1 MITVPRE
8 PIAAIN
14 LCRLVAGHFFVNK
27 LELSAAAKLGL
38 LLASRQA
45 VFLAHLCDKVLR
57 LFRNGD
63 LIVDYRFNLFWGVG
77 FPSVAKKLI
86 AFFIHVR
93 IFHQLGKRFAQDFYQ
108 MVRRPFWSNNVL
120 IELGCTGPAVISL
133 PGKTSGVFCP
143 QKFGECGDLWKIFTP
158 AIFLRADDLHD
169 ALALEILDELG
180 ILRGP

>member
-63 LIVDYRFNLFWGVG
+63 LIVDYRFNLFWGLG

-86 AFFIHVR
+86 AFFIHFR
-93 IFHQLGKRFAQDFYQ
+93 IFHQLGKRFAQNFYQ
-108 MVRRPFWSNNVL
+108 MVWSPFRGNNVL
-120 IELGCTGPAVISL
+120 IELGRSGPTPVSL
-133 PGKTSGVFCP
+133 PSEAGGFFCT
-143 QKFGECGDLWKIFTP
+143 QKV
-158 AIFLRADDLHD
+158 
-169 ALALEILDELG
+169 
-180 ILRGP
+180 